1 MECPIC
7 RGQIQKKHF
16 RPNWDLANI
25 VGKVRQWDSS
35 RSSVEEAEVNLCV
48 KHKKSLDLFCEED
61 REAVCVVC
69 ERSPEHSSHT
79 VLLLEE
85 AAQKCKEQIQTH
97 LQTLKGEREKLK
109 EFQVRGE
116 RESQE
121 WMDFRSTLTRC
132 EKAKLQQLVGVSPEL
147 EKRVVNSYRINK
159 ALKETLKTFKGTEE
173 GEGRHVSV
181 TAGEEEL

>member
-1 MECPIC
+1 MASLTPDWEIHDETKCPICLEYFTDPVSVECGHNFCRSCISQCCEQLHRMECPIC

-35 RSSVEEAEVNLCV
+35 LSSVKEAEVNLCV

-79 VLLLEE
+79 VLLLDE

-109 EFQVRGE
+109 EFQVRAFV
-116 RESQE
+116 Q
-121 WMDFRSTLTRC
+121 
-132 EKAKLQQLVGVSPEL
+132 V
-147 EKRVVNSYRINK
+147 
-159 ALKETLKTFKGTEE
+159 
-173 GEGRHVSV
+173 
-181 TAGEEEL
+181 